1 MTGSAPKQSILS
13 SRCDMDCFAA
23 LAMTVDTVS
32 HSRGALRPSFARN
45 LFALSNQRAQGM
57 PDARCTRGPVRNV

>member
-1 MTGSAPKQSILS
+1 MTGSATKQSILS

-45 LFALSNQRAQGM
+45 LFALSN
-57 PDARCTRGPVRNV
+57 